1 MSEPAQQVDFQVVLR
16 ALRRRWRLILL
27 VTLVSGGLALG
38 VSLLM
43 PDRYEASAD
52 LLFHP
57 ADPAPNIDPNE
68 PLPDSSQ
75 APERVAATNLALAS
89 LDRVATLV
97 ETKLKTDLTAKELRD
112 RVKLD
117 PQGQADIVTITATG
131 DTPQQAA
138 QIANA
143 FANQVVAARR
153 VAAQQKIQRVIDAI
167 NAKLAGTPSSDAIA
181 DELRRRAE
189 QLGVERQLETGE
201 VEIAEEAVPPRDKSS
216 PKPLRNTVIGL
227 LLGLILG
234 SLLAIVLQ
242 RFDRRVESE
251 AEVGELFEAPVIA
264 RVPVERPSGWEREL
278 FAESFQFLRAN
289 LQLRDPEG
297 KHRTIAVT
305 SALPGNGK
313 STVAARLA
321 EALALSGSEV
331 VIVDCDLRRPTL
343 HNYYGVTAHDG
354 LTSALV
360 GLHDPVEMLR
370 PTYIPTVRLL
380 PAGPLMPLPASV
392 LAGTK
397 GMGDVL
403 SRLERVADY
412 VIVDTSPVTIG
423 ADASAIA
430 SSVDATLVV
439 VDIESVRRDVL
450 SAANEQLRAARANIV
465 GVVINRADILHKDQ
479 AYRGYYGRSGRA
491 LYSEEE
497 PEGKPSAAP
506 GSAPPAS
513 PAQSPPRP
521 RSRPITRPPRGAHA
535 DARAGQG
542 PVLGPGRRHL
552 ARPGDR
558 ADPLLRVARPVVGRV
573 RRAAVQLRLT
583 RGGPRCARRAKT
595 ITRWAAL

>member
-201 VEIAEEAVPPRDKSS
+201 VEIAEDAVPPRDKSS

-278 FAESFQFLRAN
+278 FVESFQFLRAN

-343 HNYYGVTAHDG
+343 HNYYAVTAHDG

-450 SAANEQLRAARANIV
+450 AAANEQLRAARANIV

-497 PEGKPSAAP
+497 PEGKPPPAP

-513 PAQSPPRP
+513 PAQSPP
-521 RSRPITRPPRGAHA
+521 PPSEPA
-535 DARAGQG
+535 DYEAAEGRAR
-542 PVLGPGRRHL
+542 
-552 ARPGDR
+552 
-558 ADPLLRVARPVVGRV
+558 
-573 RRAAVQLRLT
+573 
-583 RGGPRCARRAKT
+583 
-595 ITRWAAL
+595 

>member
-16 ALRRRWRLILL
+16 ALSRRWRLILL
-27 VTLVSGGLALG
+27 VTVVSAGLALG

-52 LLFHP
+52 LLFRQ

-68 PLPDSSQ
+68 PLPDTSQ

-112 RVKLD
+112 RVQLD

-131 DTPQQAA
+131 DTSQQAA
-138 QIANA
+138 RIANA
-143 FANQVVAARR
+143 FASQVVAARR
-153 VAAQQKIQRVIDAI
+153 DAARQKIQRVIDAI
-167 NAKLAGTPSSDAIA
+167 NAKLAGTSSDDAIA
-181 DELRRRAE
+181 GELRRRAE
-189 QLGVERQLETGE
+189 QLAVERQLETGE
-201 VEIAEEAVPPRDKSS
+201 VEIAEQAVPPRDKSS
-216 PKPLRNTVIGL
+216 PKPLRNTAIGL

-343 HNYYGVTAHDG
+343 HDYYGVTAHDG

-450 SAANEQLRAARANIV
+450 AAANEQLRAARANIV

-479 AYRGYYGRSGRA
+479 AYRGYYGRSGRT

-497 PEGKPSAAP
+497 PPTP
-506 GSAPPAS
+506 QGSAPPA
-513 PAQSPPRP
+513 QSPP
-521 RSRPITRPPRGAHA
+521 PPSEPA
-535 DARAGQG
+535 DYEAAEGRAR
-542 PVLGPGRRHL
+542 
-552 ARPGDR
+552 
-558 ADPLLRVARPVVGRV
+558 
-573 RRAAVQLRLT
+573 
-583 RGGPRCARRAKT
+583 
-595 ITRWAAL
+595 